1 MANFPAKLLHRL
13 VQLESRWTQQTSPAY
28 FIVTEQIPENDLASL
43 PEGERIVLDCYR
55 NNQNFVEARQRVTR
69 DPNDQGRMCEPGA
82 YLLGVLREL
91 HAACSHRKIAG
102 QCSSCIG
109 TPVAGT

>member
-1 MANFPAKLLHRL
+1 MPSAKLLSRL
-13 VQLESRWTQQTSPAY
+13 IQLEGRMVEQTRCPY

-82 YLLGVLREL
+82 YLLGVLREV
-91 HAACSHRKIAG
+91 HAACSHREIAG
-102 QCSSCIG
+102 PCSSCIG